1 MLAPVTHILPITT
14 IRRERLLPVNGRIVV
29 RKGQK
34 VSATDVVAEA
44 KLAQEHMLLD
54 IARGL
59 GLTAKEADQNLKCK
73 SGDPVAQ
80 GDILAGPVGFTQRV
94 VRAPRNGQVIVAG
107 EGQIL
112 LELEGAAFELKA
124 GIPGVIAELVGER
137 GVLIE
142 TSGALVQGVWG
153 NGRIDFG
160 LLYVLARTADDPI
173 KPDRLDVSLRGSV
186 LLGGYCEDPQVLKA
200 AGELPLR
207 GLILGSVHPD
217 LLPVA
222 AKARFPVIVLD
233 GVGRRGINPMA
244 FKLLATNER
253 REVALNAEPWDRYT
267 GRRPELVISLPSSAE
282 TAAPRE
288 TVEFAPGMRV
298 LIVRAP
304 FAGMVGILTSIQ
316 QGMTA
321 LPNGIKALV
330 AEIDLEDGDHV
341 VVPLANLEALV

>member
-44 KLAQEHMLLD
+44 KLSQEHMLLD
-54 IARGL
+54 IARSL
-59 GLTAKEADQNLKCK
+59 GVPAKEADQNLKCK
-73 SGDPVAQ
+73 AGDAVAQ
-80 GDILAGPVGFTQRV
+80 GDILAGPVGFAQRV
-94 VRAPRNGQVIVAG
+94 VRAPKNGQVIVAG

-112 LELEGAAFELKA
+112 LEMEGGAFELKA
-124 GIPGVIAELVGER
+124 GIPGIVAELIGDR

-142 TSGALVQGVWG
+142 TSGAVVQGVWG

-160 LLYVLARTADDPI
+160 LLNVLARTADDLL

-186 LLGGYCEDPQVLKA
+186 LLGGYCEDPQVLKTA
-200 AGELPLR
+200 ADLPLR
-207 GLILGSVHPD
+207 GLIIGSVHPD
-217 LLPVA
+217 LLSAA
-222 AKARFPVIVLD
+222 AKVRFPVIVLD

-253 REVALNAEPWDRYT
+253 REAAINAEPWDRYS
-267 GRRPELVISLPSSAE
+267 GKRPELVIPLPASAE
-282 TAAPRE
+282 IASPRE
-288 TVEFAPGMRV
+288 TVEFAPGLRV
-298 LIVRAP
+298 LVVRAP
-304 FAGMVGILTSIQ
+304 CAGKVGVVTSIQ
-316 QGMTA
+316 PGMNL
-321 LPNGIKALV
+321 LPSGIKAPV